1 MSKCLYVNSN
11 DEHHYAWKQKMKITF
26 CLVQLGRECEKWL
39 KLDVYKKEM
48 RIEVH
53 LSIIN
58 EQMKKQKFYLIKKY
72 EINSAQVL
80 LTS

>member
-1 MSKCLYVNSN
+1 
-11 DEHHYAWKQKMKITF
+11 MKITF
-26 CLVQLGRECEKWL
+26 CLVQVGREYEKWL

>member
-1 MSKCLYVNSN
+1 M
-11 DEHHYAWKQKMKITF
+11 
-26 CLVQLGRECEKWL
+26 VQVGREYEKWL

-53 LSIIN
+53 LSIVN
-58 EQMKKQKFYLIKKY
+58 KQMKKQFYLIKKY